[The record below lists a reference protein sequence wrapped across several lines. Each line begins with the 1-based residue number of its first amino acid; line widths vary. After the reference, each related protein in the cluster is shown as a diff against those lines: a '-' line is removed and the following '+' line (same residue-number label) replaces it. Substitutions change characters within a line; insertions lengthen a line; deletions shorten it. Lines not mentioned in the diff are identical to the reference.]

1 MIGIEIHQ
9 RIDSCKL
16 FCNCPSVIMEKDADV
31 KLIRK
36 LHPVY
41 SELGEVDVAS
51 KTEFEREK
59 SFEYLAYHDCNCLVE
74 LDEEP
79 PHFINP
85 DALEI
90 ALEISMHLNCKPVD
104 EIHVMRKIIIDG
116 SNTSGFQRTAV
127 IAMNGELKTAKGI
140 VRIPQISIEEESAGI
155 VENKDKQTK
164 QSISTFRLDRLGIPL
179 IEITT
184 DPDIRDKEHL
194 HEVAEKIGMI
204 MRATG
209 KVARG
214 LGTIRQDLN
223 VSAEGGAR
231 VEIKGAQELKLL
243 SLFAE
248 IEDKRQKE
256 LLKIIAELTKKFK
269 GKLYFEKEI
278 TDVTEVFL
286 ETQSKIIR
294 AGLDSGA
301 KVLGIRL
308 PHHSGFVGR
317 EIQPNKRYGTE
328 LSEYAKS
335 AGVKGII
342 HSDEEMGKYSISS
355 SDIAKLWEKL
365 NMKEDDAFALVVADE
380 KTAKQALDNVWSRA
394 TMDYIPNET
403 RRANPDGTTSYMRPM
418 PGRARLYP
426 ETDVPPIQVTKELL
440 SAVDAGKSESLE
452 EKKKKLLGMLNKEMA
467 DVMIKSR
474 NLSLFEKLTAKFKK
488 TEPMLI
494 ANTLENALVSIRR
507 EGFEVKEVTSAL
519 EDLFTNYESGLFVKS
534 AIPEILKLVSK
545 GKTVKEAVKDSKLER
560 ITGKELQKIAKEN
573 NFDVAK
579 IMQKYRLNVDSAEL
593 GKLKAK

>member
-16 FCNCPSVIMEKDADV
+16 FCNCQSIIVEKEADI
-31 KLIRK
+31 KLTRK

-41 SELGEVDVAS
+41 SELGELDIAS

-59 SFEYLAYHDCNCLVE
+59 TFEYLAYKDCNCLVE

-79 PHFINP
+79 PHFMNP

-116 SNTSGFQRTAV
+116 SNTSGFQRTAI

-155 VENKDKQTK
+155 VENKDKLAKKST
-164 QSISTFRLDRLGIPL
+164 STFRLDRLGIPL

-184 DPDIRDKEHL
+184 DPDIKDKEHL
-194 HEVAEKIGMI
+194 HEVAEKIGLI

-231 VEIKGAQELKLL
+231 VEIKGAQDLKLL
-243 SLFAE
+243 PLLAE
-248 IEDKRQKE
+248 LEDNRQKE

-278 TDVTEVFL
+278 VDVTDVFA
-286 ETQSKIIR
+286 ETQSKMIKS
-294 AGLDSGA
+294 GLDAGA
-301 KVLGIRL
+301 KVFGIKL
-308 PHHSGFVGR
+308 PHHSGFVGK
-317 EIQPNKRYGTE
+317 EIQPNRRYGTE
-328 LSEYAKS
+328 LSDYAKT
-335 AGVKGII
+335 AGVKGLI

-355 SDIAKLWEKL
+355 SDLTKLWDKL
-365 NMKEDDAFALVVADE
+365 GMKDDDAFALVVADE
-380 KTAKQALDNVWSRA
+380 KTAKKALENVWARA

-426 ETDVPPIQVTKELL
+426 ETDVPPIKVTEELL
-440 SAVDAGKSESLE
+440 SSVNEGKSESLD
-452 EKKKKLLGMLNKEMA
+452 EKKKKLIGMLNKEMA
-467 DVMIKSR
+467 EVMIKSR
-474 NLSLFEKLTAKFKK
+474 NLSIFEKLVSKFNK

-494 ANTLENALVSIRR
+494 ASTLENTLVSLRR
-507 EGFEVKEVTSAL
+507 EGFEIKDQAIL
-519 EDLFTNYESGLFVKS
+519 EDLFSKYESGLFVKS
-534 AIPEILKLVSK
+534 AIPEVLKSASK
-545 GKTVKEAVKDSKLER
+545 GNSIKDAVKEAKLER
-560 ITGKELQKIAKEN
+560 ITGNELQKIAKEN

-579 IMQKYRLNVDSAEL
+579 IMQKYRLNVDPAEL
-593 GKLKAK
+593 GKLKK